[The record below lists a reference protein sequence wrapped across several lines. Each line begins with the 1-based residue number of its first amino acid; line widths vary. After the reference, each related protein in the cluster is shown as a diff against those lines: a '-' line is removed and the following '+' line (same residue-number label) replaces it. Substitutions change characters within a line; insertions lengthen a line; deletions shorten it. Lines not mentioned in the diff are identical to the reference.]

1 MEKAEE
7 FLATFLK
14 RKIIEHEKVFL
25 HFSVQML
32 KYSLGLFYFTLN
44 KTATES
50 KGTSERKLIDLNDLK
65 IDPKHHFSQEVSR
78 LYQKDLKIH
87 EKFLWAF

>member
-32 KYSLGLFYFTLN
+32 KYSLGLFYFPLN

-50 KGTSERKLIDLNDLK
+50 KGTSERKL
-65 IDPKHHFSQEVSR
+65 
-78 LYQKDLKIH
+78 
-87 EKFLWAF
+87 

>member
-32 KYSLGLFYFTLN
+32 KLLIGIVLFSI
-44 KTATES
+44 K
-50 KGTSERKLIDLNDLK
+50 
-65 IDPKHHFSQEVSR
+65 
-78 LYQKDLKIH
+78 
-87 EKFLWAF
+87 